1 MHVVLFGP
9 PGGGKGTICK
19 KLIAEGWYQLSGS
32 DLLREVAK
40 EPEAKYHKEA
50 EHSLI
55 SGELVSD
62 EIISGM
68 MKEKISSLDGQPI
81 LFDGYPRT
89 IQQAKD
95 LQSIIGDS
103 LKQAVFL
110 DIPKELSISR
120 IAKRL
125 TCKDCAASYHDDYFP
140 SSVKNICNYCNGN
153 LYKRPDDNI
162 QTLTKRL
169 DIYNEKT
176 APLIEFY
183 KNKNLLKIIDG
194 SNDIEQVIKET
205 IS

>member
-19 KLIAEGWYQLSGS
+19 KLMADGWYQLSGS
-32 DLLREVAK
+32 DLLRDIAK
-40 EPEAKYHKEA
+40 DPNSKYNKEAK
-50 EHSLI
+50 HSLV

-62 EIISGM
+62 QIISGM
-68 MKEKISSLDGQPI
+68 MKEKILSLNGQPI

-95 LQSIIGDS
+95 LQLIIGDS
-103 LKQAVFL
+103 IKQAVFL
-110 DIPKELSISR
+110 DIPKQISINR
-120 IAKRL
+120 ISKRL
-125 TCKDCAASYHDDYFP
+125 TCKDCAASFNEDSFK
-140 SSVKNICNYCNGN
+140 SSLEKTCSYCKGE

-162 QTLTKRL
+162 ETLTKRL

-183 KNKNLLKIIDG
+183 KTNKLLKIIDG
-194 SNDIEQVIKET
+194 TNNIEQVIKET
-205 IS
+205 IN